1 MTEFFIGTCL
11 FSLGF
16 LGGTYWH
23 SVAFD
28 NMAWEIFRW
37 HSQSLGYRKVG
48 PKSTLYKNE
57 KILMGLYLD
66 TSEFPDEG
74 ISYEESEI
82 AP

>member
-1 MTEFFIGTCL
+1 MPDLFIGVCL

-16 LGGTYWH
+16 LAGTYWH
-23 SVAFD
+23 SVAFN
-28 NMAWEIFRW
+28 NMPWQVFRW
-37 HSQSLGYRKVG
+37 NSQSLGYRKVA

-57 KILMGLYLD
+57 KILMGIYVD

-74 ISYEESEI
+74 VPYEESDV